1 MVVQEAEPERV
12 VAPGGV
18 AAEVVAAAVAP
29 AEEREPVVAPGLVM
43 EPEPGLAAGL
53 ERVRAQGQASARDRP
68 PRSAPVR
75 MHRSALARMPPLALD
90 PMPPSVRV
98 NRPKPA
104 AAAWSAMEAA
114 MAPAMGLETREPALK
129 TAPVLEL
136 PNNINFV

>member
-43 EPEPGLAAGL
+43 EPEPGL

-98 NRPKPA
+98 NRLKPA